1 MNLKKKEEN
10 IMNKVQ
16 LQIKKSSHGL
26 DILFQIMRIVVYVGL
41 GVSAASVLYL
51 LCGGPGH
58 IGSINIYSGLSFN
71 DNVINS
77 REALVA
83 NLPEIGRI
91 ITWMVLLQLIFYR
104 IGGLFHDT
112 AESASPFTEKNVKRI
127 LFSAVVLI
135 AAGILPNLVEIV
147 LAFATG
153 NKTVS
158 VELLNMAV
166 MAIGVV
172 MLGLSQIFD
181 YGTQLQKLSDET
193 L

>member
-10 IMNKVQ
+10 IMNEIQ

-26 DILFQIMRIVVYVGL
+26 DVLFEIMRIAVYIGL
-41 GVSAASVLYL
+41 GISVVSILYL
-51 LCGGPGH
+51 LCGGPAH
-58 IGSINIYSGLSFN
+58 IGSINIYSGLSF
-71 DNVINS
+71 DGAAINS

-83 NLPEIGRI
+83 NLPKIGSI

-127 LFSAVVLI
+127 LFSAVFLI
-135 AAGILPNLVEIV
+135 AAGILPNLVGIV

-153 NKTVS
+153 NKDAS
-158 VELLNMAV
+158 VEVLNMAV
-166 MAIGVV
+166 LAIGMV

-181 YGTQLQKLSDET
+181 YGAQLQKLSDET